1 MNISGAFPS
10 DYLKAAD
17 LGGRPYR
24 MAMGRVTLEKI
35 GDDERPVLHF
45 QGADKGLVL
54 NKTNAN
60 TIASIYS
67 EETENWFGQPIEV
80 YPSETD
86 YQGKRVACIRVR
98 AVQAPQQG
106 LVVGQ
111 QQPAPQQPQGYAGNP
126 GLSPS
131 KQAEAAAADELDGDV
146 IPF

>member
-1 MNISGAFPS
+1 MNINGAFPS

-17 LGGRPYR
+17 LNGRPYK

-60 TIASIYS
+60 TIAAIFGD
-67 EETENWFGQPIEV
+67 ETDNWYGHPIEV

-98 AVQAPQQG
+98 AVQAQG
-106 LVVGQ
+106 MA
-111 QQPAPQQPQGYAGNP
+111 PAPAPARASYGGNP
-126 GLSPS
+126 DLPP
-131 KQAEAAAADELDGDV
+131 AREELVDD